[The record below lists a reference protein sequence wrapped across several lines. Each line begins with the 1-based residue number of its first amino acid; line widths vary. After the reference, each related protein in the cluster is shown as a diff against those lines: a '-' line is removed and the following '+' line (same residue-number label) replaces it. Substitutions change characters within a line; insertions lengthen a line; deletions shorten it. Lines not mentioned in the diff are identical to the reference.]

1 MVSIQKIYQLFLN
14 HPRISTDTRKDV
26 KDTLFFAL
34 SGENFNG
41 NTFAKAALENGARTA
56 IVDDP
61 SVAIDDR
68 YLLVDDVLSALQ
80 ELARMHRARNLIPL
94 LAITGSNGKTTT
106 KNLIRAVLSAGKK
119 IIATEGNFNN
129 HIGVPITLL
138 GIRRDTELAVVE
150 MGANHVSEIGQLC
163 QIALPDTGIITNI
176 GKAHLEGFGGFE
188 GVVKAK
194 GEMYDFLRQT
204 HGTVIINADDPLL
217 MELSSG
223 IKRFTYGKS
232 GAQVTGTITRYN
244 PFLSVK
250 WQYEGHE
257 YSMDTFLYGKYN
269 YYNIMAAIAAGIYY
283 NIPVDHIN
291 EAIAAFRSE
300 NNRSQLM
307 RTDTNEI
314 IMDAYNANPVSM
326 SEAIQSFREAR
337 KENPWLILGDMFE
350 LGESAEEEHK
360 AIIDLLISCRF
371 DQVLLA
377 GEIFSKIK
385 IPESYKSFKTTGE
398 LEHYLLENP
407 IRHAH
412 ILIKG
417 SRGMYLE
424 KTLNVL

>member
-1 MVSIQKIYQLFLN
+1 MVTIQKLYQLYLN
-14 HPRISTDTRKDV
+14 NPRISTDTRKDV

-41 NTFAKAALENGARTA
+41 NTFAKKALEKGARAA

-61 SVAIDDR
+61 SVAINDR
-68 YLLVDDVLSALQ
+68 YLLVDDTLSALQ
-80 ELARMHRARNLIPL
+80 QLARMHRARNLIPL

-106 KNLIRAVLSAGKK
+106 KNLIKAVLASSKK
-119 IIATEGNFNN
+119 ITATDGNYNN

-138 GIRRDTELAVVE
+138 GILRDTEMAVVE
-150 MGANHVSEIGQLC
+150 MGANHVGEIGELC

-176 GKAHLEGFGGFE
+176 GKAHLEGFGGYE

-194 GEMYDFLRQT
+194 GEMYDFLRET
-204 HGTVIINADDPLL
+204 HGTVIVNADDPLL

-250 WQYEGHE
+250 WEYEGRE
-257 YSMDTFLYGKYN
+257 YAIDTSLYGKYN
-269 YYNIMAAIAAGIYY
+269 FYNIMAAIATGIYY
-283 NIPVDHIN
+283 NIPIESIN
-291 EAIAAFRSE
+291 EAIAAFRAE

-307 RTDTNEI
+307 RTETNEI
-314 IMDAYNANPVSM
+314 IMDAYNANPTSM
-326 SEAIQSFREAR
+326 SEAILSFREAR

-350 LGESAEEEHK
+350 LGESAKDEHK
-360 AIIDLLISCRF
+360 AIIELLVNSRF
-371 DQVLLA
+371 EQVLLA
-377 GEIFSKIK
+377 GEIFSTLQ
-385 IPESYKSFKTTGE
+385 IPESFRSFKTTEE
-398 LEHYLLENP
+398 LEKYLLENP
-407 IRHAH
+407 IHNAY

-424 KTLNVL
+424 KTLSAL